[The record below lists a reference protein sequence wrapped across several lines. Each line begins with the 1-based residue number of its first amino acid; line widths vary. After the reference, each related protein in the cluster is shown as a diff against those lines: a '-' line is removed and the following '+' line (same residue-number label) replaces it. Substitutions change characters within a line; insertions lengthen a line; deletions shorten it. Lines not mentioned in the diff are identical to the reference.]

1 MDYEPKYTV
10 IMRGQEFVLTKSQIE
25 FDSPNYFSL
34 CFLGDF
40 REAQSRSLELCRN
53 PDLFRIIVEYL
64 CGYEVLPLNDK
75 LLPSFMST
83 EMGLEN
89 LRIDALFYQLD
100 GLVKACET
108 FAKPR
113 ISHRVPKTSF
123 MLLGYT
129 AWNTNILSDTAP
141 KGISVRDI
149 AYLSPEKDHWYTIVT
164 EDVFVQIEQLQ
175 SPNSYNDFQGFRI
188 VAAMEG
194 YTRKMAGNYR
204 QNGWKFAGWRIENVA
219 GQGSHRATEI
229 LVVLASVVTPKD

>member
-25 FDSPNYFSL
+25 FDSPNYFSS

-83 EMGLEN
+83 KMGLEN
-89 LRIDALFYQLD
+89 LRIDALFYQLE

-113 ISHRVPKTSF
+113 ISHRVPKMSF

-129 AWNTNILSDTAP
+129 ARNTNILSDTAP